1 VNRAKMRAGTKWGT
15 NMEILNVL
23 AATVAAYAFG
33 AVWYI
38 SLSKQWVAAAGIPMD
53 AQGRPQGNGQPAPM
67 VIGFVCILLVAGMM
81 RHVFQ
86 MMAMDTIGEGIMG
99 GFGIGAFF
107 ITPWV
112 LMNNTYGM
120 RPLRLTLIDGT
131 YSIVGCT
138 IIGVVLTL
146 F

>member
-1 VNRAKMRAGTKWGT
+1 
-15 NMEILNVL
+15 MEILNVL

-38 SLSKQWVAAAGIPMD
+38 ALSKQWVAAVGIPVD
-53 AQGRPQGNGQPAPM
+53 AQGKPQGDGDPMPM

-86 MMAMDTIGEGIMG
+86 MMAMDSIGDGLMG

-107 ITPWV
+107 ITPWL
-112 LMNNTYGM
+112 LMSYTYGA
-120 RPLRLTLIDGT
+120 RPLRLSLIDGT
-131 YSIVGCT
+131 YAIVGCT